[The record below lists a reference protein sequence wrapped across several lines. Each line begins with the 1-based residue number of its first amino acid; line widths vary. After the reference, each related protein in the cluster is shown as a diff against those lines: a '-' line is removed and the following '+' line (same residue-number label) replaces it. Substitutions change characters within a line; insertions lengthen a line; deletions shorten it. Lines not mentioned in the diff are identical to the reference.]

1 MTRSRLLLLVA
12 AVSGAGFALAAPPTN
27 LYPVLWLGMAGLAW
41 TLDEDVGGTR
51 LRRALPGALRGLLF
65 GAAANIVA
73 LRFVPDVI
81 ARFTPL
87 PYAAGILALVLLG
100 LYQGLRFAAGAVL
113 TMHLQRHGVPRF
125 LAFGLGILLS
135 TFVPVV
141 FPWSAAGGVT
151 PWPVM
156 VQLADLV
163 GERGV
168 TLLMALAAGL
178 LAEAV
183 RLAREER
190 ARAAKLAALAL
201 ALPLLTALHG
211 VLRMRAVD
219 ERMAH
224 APHAHVSLVQPTTE
238 ASERWDPIRSE
249 AIVDRLTNL
258 TKSAEK
264 SAPDL
269 VVWPEGA
276 FPYALNEHSRNDL
289 EGAYSILQ
297 PGVRGPVL
305 AGVMIRARA
314 GGEYNSVVLVD
325 HGHISPPYNKMHLL
339 AFGEAV
345 PFGDTFPWLKRMFA
359 QSGGLIAGD
368 AQRVFVVGPIRAAV
382 LICFEDNLPEAGR
395 DAAAVDPNLL
405 VNVTNDAWF
414 FGSAEGELHLRLAA
428 LRSVELRRDLVR
440 AVNRGPTSWVDAS
453 GRVRARWPADLPG
466 ALKTEPALLEG
477 PTVYARLGDA
487 PVLAFSTLLVLA
499 LVLRTKLRGRQKN
512 ERAPGL

>member
-12 AVSGAGFALAAPPTN
+12 AVSGAVFALAAPPTN

-41 TLDEDVGGTR
+41 TLHEDVTGAR
-51 LRRALPGALRGLLF
+51 LRRWLPGALRGLLF
-65 GAAANIVA
+65 GAAANVVA

-87 PYAAGILALVLLG
+87 PWAAGLLALVLLG
-100 LYQGLRFAAGAVL
+100 FYQGLRFAAGAVL
-113 TMHLQRHGVPRF
+113 TMHLQRRGVPRF

-156 VQLADLV
+156 VQLADV
-163 GERGV
+163 IGERGV

-183 RLAREER
+183 RLFR
-190 ARAAKLAALAL
+190 ADRPRAAKLAALAV

-211 VLRMRAVD
+211 ALRMASVD
-219 ERMAH
+219 DRMAH
-224 APHAHVSLVQPTTE
+224 APHARVSLVQPMTE
-238 ASERWDPIRSE
+238 ASERWDAIRSE
-249 AIVDRLTNL
+249 RIVTTLTEL
-258 TKSAEK
+258 TRNAERG
-264 SAPDL
+264 APDL

-276 FPYALNEHSRNDL
+276 YPYALAESSRSDL
-289 EGAYSILQ
+289 EGVYSILQ

-305 AGVMIRARA
+305 AGVMMRARA

-325 HGHISPPYNKMHLL
+325 HGRLSPPYHKMHLL

-345 PFGDTFPWLKRMFA
+345 PFGDTFPWLKKTFA
-359 QSGGLIAGD
+359 KSGGIVPGQ
-368 AQRVFVVGPIRAAV
+368 AQRTFTVGPVRAAV
-382 LICFEDNLPEAGR
+382 LVCFEDNLPEAGR
-395 DAAAVDPNLL
+395 EAAAMNPNLL

-428 LRSVELRRDLVR
+428 LRSVEHRRDLVR
-440 AVNRGPTSWVDAS
+440 AVNRGPTSWVDAA
-453 GRVRARWPADLPG
+453 GRIRARWPAELAG
-466 ALKTEPALLEG
+466 SLETEPALLEG
-477 PTVYARLGDA
+477 RTIYGRFGDA
-487 PVLAFSTLLVLA
+487 PVVLLSALAVLA
-499 LVLRTKLRGRQKN
+499 LMLRERLRHKT